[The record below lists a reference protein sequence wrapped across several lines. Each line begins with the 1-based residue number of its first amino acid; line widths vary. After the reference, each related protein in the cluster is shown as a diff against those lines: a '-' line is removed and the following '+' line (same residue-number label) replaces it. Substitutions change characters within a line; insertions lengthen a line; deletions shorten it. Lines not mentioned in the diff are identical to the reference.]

1 MAYWFDL
8 GEGVVLLSI
17 FYSSLNMY
25 TTPIPDTNFEKY
37 DELRL
42 HMEQLLSSSIT
53 EFDIPMMIAI
63 PLDKVGV
70 RRLRDLVRLTRE
82 DILKVNRLGEKAAD
96 EVEQILERFGL
107 SLGMN
112 I

>member
-1 MAYWFDL
+1 
-8 GEGVVLLSI
+8 
-17 FYSSLNMY
+17 
-25 TTPIPDTNFEKY
+25 
-37 DELRL
+37 
-42 HMEQLLSSSIT
+42 
-53 EFDIPMMIAI
+53 MMIAI

>member
-1 MAYWFDL
+1 
-8 GEGVVLLSI
+8 
-17 FYSSLNMY
+17 
-25 TTPIPDTNFEKY
+25 
-37 DELRL
+37 
-42 HMEQLLSSSIT
+42 MEQLLSSSIT
-53 EFDIPMMIAI
+53 EFDIPMRIAI
-63 PLDKVGV
+63 PLDGVGV
-70 RRLRDLVRLTRE
+70 RRLKDLVRLRRE